1 MNGNFKHNG
10 IILISGNDSPG
21 VTQKLFE
28 TLEPFNIEIQDFEQ
42 VIIRGRL
49 ILSIQIGFDPAHEKA
64 LEADLVS
71 AFEGSAFDIAMDFE
85 NSKLHSYSE
94 DLISVDLIGEVIKP
108 SHIAQIAAVISNF
121 NGNIESVRKLA
132 QDPLRVFEFALRIS
146 NPKENLDLFKNSI
159 LSSLTGS
166 NIDVAVQ
173 LVGKTRLSKRLVML
187 DMDSTLIQQE
197 VIDLLAAQAGVGDK
211 VSAITER
218 AMRGEID
225 FVHSLK
231 ERVSLLS
238 GLDSSIVGKVANE
251 ISLTP
256 GAENLLKTL
265 QTLGHKVGVVSGG
278 FLDVIEPLLKNLK
291 IDYYRANKLEI
302 IDGRLTGKVLG
313 EIVDRKAKALYL
325 EEFAKSESIALSQC
339 VAIGDGANDLDMLQ
353 IAGLGIAFNAKPK
366 VAKSADV
373 AINTPYLDSILYL
386 LGISPA

>member
-278 FLDVIEPLLKNLK
+278 FLDVIEPLLKKLK